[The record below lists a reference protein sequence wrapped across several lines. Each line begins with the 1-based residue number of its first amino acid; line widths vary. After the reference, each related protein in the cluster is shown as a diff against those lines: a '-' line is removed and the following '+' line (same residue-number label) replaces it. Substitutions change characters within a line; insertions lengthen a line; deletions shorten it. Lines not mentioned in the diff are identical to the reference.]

1 MANDNLKFTASL
13 DDQFT
18 ANAKR
23 MASGATDLGKAAMAA
38 GKAFLAFEAVKTA
51 GAFLNTAYNEAK
63 QAEIATA
70 KLTAALGKQ
79 SKALADQANAL
90 QYKSRF
96 EDDEITS
103 MQAKLA
109 GHVKSEE
116 AIRQLTP
123 AILDMAEATG
133 TDLQTAATQVAR
145 AIADDNEEL
154 GRYKIKVEGAAG
166 SSERA
171 TSIIKGLNEKFKG
184 NAESAAVAA
193 GEVELLQKAFLNMA
207 EEVGKKLKPAV
218 DGTAKTIREM
228 FFFGNM
234 SPAEQLK
241 TVVRDADV
249 AIKDYQKLVKSGNT
263 QFQVNLDQAVA
274 RKEAAM
280 KKYYALDGGGKSAA
294 ITDMVADPSAN
305 KEAQKKAQ
313 DDAAK
318 AYADKQK
325 AAEDH
330 AILMAQIRQSAIDDQ
345 LAAEKE
351 ANDKATKEGDAF
363 RERQLALK
371 KSFYEQDAAAKIKAE
386 EAAKKAAAERI
397 QTDWAVAQNAIGTT
411 SLVIDALE
419 QGAIAA
425 GANAKEMQA
434 IRIGEVWMDAAA
446 SSVAMWRGAFS
457 TLPYPAALVMG
468 GISQAAIIA
477 LAAASTAQI
486 SQQKFADGGIV
497 RGPSSGDRVQVRA
510 NGGEM
515 VLNEQEQ
522 ANLFAMA
529 TGSRRNGGM
538 GNGGTVINAGITIN
552 GTFGGSA
559 ADIRRAQAEQEK
571 MISKTLRRLGNTG
584 KVSQSVFA

>member
-109 GHVKSEE
+109 GYVKSEE

-184 NAESAAVAA
+184 N
-193 GEVELLQKAFLNMA
+193 GRRGR
-207 EEVGKKLKPAV
+207 EE
-218 DGTAKTIREM
+218 
-228 FFFGNM
+228 
-234 SPAEQLK
+234 
-241 TVVRDADV
+241 
-249 AIKDYQKLVKSGNT
+249 
-263 QFQVNLDQAVA
+263 
-274 RKEAAM
+274 
-280 KKYYALDGGGKSAA
+280 
-294 ITDMVADPSAN
+294 
-305 KEAQKKAQ
+305 
-313 DDAAK
+313 AK
-318 AYADKQK
+318 ACC
-325 AAEDH
+325 
-330 AILMAQIRQSAIDDQ
+330 
-345 LAAEKE
+345 
-351 ANDKATKEGDAF
+351 
-363 RERQLALK
+363 
-371 KSFYEQDAAAKIKAE
+371 
-386 EAAKKAAAERI
+386 
-397 QTDWAVAQNAIGTT
+397 
-411 SLVIDALE
+411 
-419 QGAIAA
+419 
-425 GANAKEMQA
+425 
-434 IRIGEVWMDAAA
+434 
-446 SSVAMWRGAFS
+446 
-457 TLPYPAALVMG
+457 
-468 GISQAAIIA
+468 
-477 LAAASTAQI
+477 
-486 SQQKFADGGIV
+486 
-497 RGPSSGDRVQVRA
+497 
-510 NGGEM
+510 
-515 VLNEQEQ
+515 
-522 ANLFAMA
+522 
-529 TGSRRNGGM
+529 
-538 GNGGTVINAGITIN
+538 
-552 GTFGGSA
+552 
-559 ADIRRAQAEQEK
+559 
-571 MISKTLRRLGNTG
+571 
-584 KVSQSVFA
+584 